1 MMRKKHLQLPIIAIC
16 ITMFSCSQGD
26 SFILNET
33 FDKNTRGWI
42 EESSEHHGI
51 LIDGGKYL
59 IESKDT
65 SSGIYRSSAGSL
77 DKSYLFALPDKYD
90 IESKFLLLNHDLDD
104 AFYGLLLRGAMCEYS
119 FNFYDSGVVEVLE
132 YNSNSHTEYI
142 LFSDTSD
149 YKFENDIQVKISVD
163 NGYFSLFIED
173 FEIGHSEFN
182 VKSWRDLR
190 LFTSKQSKISV
201 DYLTIKKTKQNE

>member
-1 MMRKKHLQLPIIAIC
+1 MRKKHLQLPIIAIC